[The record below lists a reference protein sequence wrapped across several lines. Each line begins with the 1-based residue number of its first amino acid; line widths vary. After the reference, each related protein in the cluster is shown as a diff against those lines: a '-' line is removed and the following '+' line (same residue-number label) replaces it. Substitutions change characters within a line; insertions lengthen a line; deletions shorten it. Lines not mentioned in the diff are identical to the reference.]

1 MTHVV
6 RELFDKIAVSG
17 CPVVTYDLAT
27 DIILAFAVSYSYHN
41 RSKLQTS
48 NIRCFSVGYNPIGKF
63 LDILVRC
70 DDDMVY
76 SVTFTFERLESYKEV
91 NK

>member
-1 MTHVV
+1 MTHAV
-6 RELFDKIAVSG
+6 RELFDKIATSG

-27 DIILAFAVSYSYHN
+27 DIILSFSIVYHFHN
-41 RSKLQTS
+41 HSTFQTS

-70 DDDMVY
+70 DDMEY

>member
-1 MTHVV
+1 MTHAV
-6 RELFDKIAVSG
+6 RKLFDEIAVSG

-27 DIILAFAVSYSYHN
+27 DIMLSFAEVYNFHN
-41 RSKLQTS
+41 HSTFQTS
-48 NIRCFSVGYNPIGKF
+48 NIRHFSVGYNSLGKF
-63 LDILVRC
+63 LDICVRC

>member
-1 MTHVV
+1 MTHAV
-6 RELFDKIAVSG
+6 RELFDKISVSG

-27 DIILAFAVSYSYHN
+27 DIILSFAIVYNFHN
-41 RSKLQTS
+41 HSTFQTS
-48 NIRCFSVGYNPIGKF
+48 NIRYFSVEYNSLGKF
-63 LDILVRC
+63 LDIYVRC

>member
-1 MTHVV
+1 MTHAV

-27 DIILAFAVSYSYHN
+27 DIILAFAGSYNYHN
-41 RSKLQTS
+41 RSTFQTS
-48 NIRCFSVGYNPIGKF
+48 NIRYFWVGYNSLGKF
-63 LDILVRC
+63 LDICVRC

-76 SVTFTFERLESYKEV
+76 SVTFTLERLKSYKED
-91 NK
+91 